1 MRLRTTPIIAAA
13 LAAATIAAGC
23 GGGSSEPSEPFSPQ
37 VSLRAVGG
45 TERTDKPGFVLN
57 VKTRPGDANIRSV
70 AVTLPPVT
78 LVDATSVGEFCS
90 EGDLESDDCAGK
102 KRLGVA
108 RAFSPAYDGPLA
120 GPVFAV
126 TGSGRLPRLAYLLD
140 GPVSVLLRGKI
151 VSKGGR
157 IGASV
162 EDLPD
167 TALDSF
173 ELTVDGGK
181 NAYLVL
187 SRNICGAVAPAEA
200 VFTSQDGETLK
211 RKVPLEAD
219 CGS

>member
-1 MRLRTTPIIAAA
+1 MGTRTTSIIVGALGAAV
-13 LAAATIAAGC
+13 LAVGC
-23 GGGSSEPSEPFSPQ
+23 GGGSSEPSKPFSPQ

-57 VKTRPGDANIRSV
+57 VKTRPGDANISSV

-78 LVDATSVGEFCS
+78 LVDTTAVGKFCS
-90 EGDLESDDCAGK
+90 EGDLEADDCAGK
-102 KRLGVA
+102 QRLGFA
-108 RAFSPAYDGPLA
+108 RAFSPAYDGSLS

-126 TGSGRLPRLAYLLD
+126 TGSGRLPRLAYLLK
-140 GPVSVLLRGKI
+140 GPIDVLLRGKI
-151 VSKGGR
+151 ISKGGR

-173 ELTVDGGK
+173 ELAVDGGETG
-181 NAYLVL
+181 YLVL
-187 SRNICGAVAPAEA
+187 SRNICGATAPAEA
-200 VFTSQDGETLK
+200 VFTSQEGETFK